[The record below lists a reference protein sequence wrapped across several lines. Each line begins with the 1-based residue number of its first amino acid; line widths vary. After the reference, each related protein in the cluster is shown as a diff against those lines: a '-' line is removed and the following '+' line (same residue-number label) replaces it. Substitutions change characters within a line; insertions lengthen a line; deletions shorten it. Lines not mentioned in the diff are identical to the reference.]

1 MILQFSV
8 QKIFSFQAVLVSAMA
23 GLFYVYQGELAAQ
36 AAFYGGGIVI
46 LNLWLSSRRLLKV
59 LGNQNT
65 SPNQEVLVLY
75 VAAAQRFILTLGLFI
90 LGMGVFKLPPI
101 PLLIGFAVT
110 QVTYFFSLLWD
121 RK

>member
-46 LNLWLSSRRLLKV
+46 LNLWLSSRRLIRV
-59 LGNQNT
+59 LDNQNT
-65 SPNQEVLVLY
+65 SSNQEVLVLY

-110 QVTYFFSLLWD
+110 QITYFFSLLWD